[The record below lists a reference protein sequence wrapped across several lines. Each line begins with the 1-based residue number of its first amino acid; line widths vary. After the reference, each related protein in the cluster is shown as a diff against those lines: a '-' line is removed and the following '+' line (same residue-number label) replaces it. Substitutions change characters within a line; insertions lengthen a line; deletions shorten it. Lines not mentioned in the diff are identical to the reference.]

1 MAELPQMVQAL
12 LKPEAYPVPMG
23 EIKLV
28 QTQMSF
34 VFIGGE
40 YVYKI
45 KKPVNLGYLDYT
57 TPGQRLFFCRKE
69 LELNR
74 RLCPDTYLKVVSVN
88 RCGDRYAVN
97 GEGDIVEWAVMMRRL
112 PMDRMMDRLL
122 AQDGVTEE
130 MVVRLAA
137 KLADF
142 HRRAGTG
149 GEIDGFGSLGAITRN
164 TEENFSQTEKYIGR
178 AISKK
183 LYDRISGYTR
193 SFLAGNVPLFHKRV
207 EEGRIRDCHG
217 DLHAA
222 HVCFADGICVF
233 DCIEFNDRF
242 RYGDTASEVAFLAMD
257 IDRQGR
263 ADLSAA
269 FVDAYINASGDAGL
283 RELLFFYKCYRAYVR
298 GKVSCFKLDDPY
310 VGEAERR
317 KALEDAAAYFELA
330 YSYTLPG
337 PALFITV
344 GLVGCGKSTLAG
356 ALAGRLG
363 LAVISSDVTRKRLA
377 DVPPTEHHFDEFNS
391 GIYSSDF
398 TRRTYDAMLQ
408 RAGELLSKGVS
419 VVLDASFIKS
429 AERLRAKAL
438 AGEKGARFLVLECRL
453 GDDLT
458 RLRLAERLKKG
469 SVSDGRWEIYLAQ
482 KKTFEP
488 VAEITE
494 ANRVIIDSSE
504 PLEKSIRLVVDKV
517 GEES

>member
-12 LKPEAYPVPMG
+12 LKPAAYPVPMG
-23 EIKLV
+23 EIKLA

-34 VFIGGE
+34 VFVGGQ

-57 TPGQRLFFCRKE
+57 TLEQRLFFCRKE

-74 RLCPDTYLKVVSVN
+74 RLCPDTYLEVVSVN

-112 PMDRMMDRLL
+112 PTDRMMDRLL
-122 AQDGVTEE
+122 VGDGVTEE
-130 MVVRLAA
+130 MTARLAV

-142 HRRAGTG
+142 HCRAETG
-149 GEIDGFGSLGAITRN
+149 GEINSFGSLEAITRN
-164 TEENFSQTEKYIGR
+164 TEENFNQTEKYVGR

-183 LYDRISGYTR
+183 LYDRIAGYTR
-193 SFLAGNVPLFHKRV
+193 SFLASSVPLFQKRM
-207 EEGRIRDCHG
+207 EEGHIRDCHG

-242 RYGDTASEVAFLAMD
+242 RYGDNASEVAFLAMD

-263 ADLSAA
+263 ADLAA
-269 FVDAYINASGDAGL
+269 SFVNAYVSASGDAGL
-283 RELLFFYKCYRAYVR
+283 KELLPFYKCYRAYVR
-298 GKVSCFKLDDPY
+298 GKVACFKLDDPY
-310 VGEAERR
+310 VSEAERR
-317 KALEDAAAYFELA
+317 KALEDATAYFELA

-337 PALFITV
+337 PVLFITV

-363 LAVISSDVTRKRLA
+363 LVVISSDVTRKRLA
-377 DVPPTEHHFDEFNS
+377 DVPQAEHRFEEFDS
-391 GIYSSDF
+391 GIYSSGF
-398 TRRTYDAMLQ
+398 TRWTYDAMFE

-429 AERLRAKAL
+429 AERLRAKSL
-438 AGEKGARFLVLECRL
+438 AGEKGARFFVLECRL

-458 RLRLAERLKKG
+458 RQRLAERLAKG
-469 SVSDGRWEIYLAQ
+469 SVSDGRWEIFLAQ

-488 VAEITE
+488 VAEISE
-494 ANRVIIDSSE
+494 ANRVIIDSAE
-504 PLEKSIRLVVDKV
+504 PLDKSIGLVVDKV
-517 GEES
+517 GQGS